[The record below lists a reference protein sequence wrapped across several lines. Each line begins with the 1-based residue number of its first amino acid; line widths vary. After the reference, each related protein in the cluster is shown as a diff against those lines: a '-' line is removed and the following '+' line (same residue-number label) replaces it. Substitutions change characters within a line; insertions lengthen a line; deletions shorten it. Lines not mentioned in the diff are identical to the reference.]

1 MSGNEQEREGNI
13 TDLLNYIAYNNCSI
27 TESKLSSI
35 FDYLYNQYTEQ
46 RVEFLKSHP
55 QISKYAS
62 ENLTYSMLSEVLTS
76 HEQYS
81 CLNILCH
88 IPLRQVVRDTSLMT
102 EEELKY
108 ASNYSSHLD
117 FLIINRV
124 TKLPVLAIETD
135 GYSYHNENTEQHQ
148 RDLLKNHILSCY
160 GLPLL
165 RLSTK
170 GSNEKDKVA
179 KELDSILHY
188 DGQKASI

>member
-1 MSGNEQEREGNI
+1 MSGNEQEKEGNI

-27 TESKLSSI
+27 TESKLASI
-35 FDYLYNQYTEQ
+35 FDYLYKQYTEQ
-46 RVEFLKSHP
+46 RIKLLKSQP
-55 QISKYAS
+55 QISEYAS
-62 ENLTYSMLSEVLTS
+62 ENLTYSMLNEVLTS

-108 ASNYSSHLD
+108 ASNYSTHLD
-117 FLIINRV
+117 FLITNRV

-135 GYSYHNENTEQHQ
+135 GYSYHNKNTEQHQ

-170 GSNEKDKVA
+170 GSNEREKVI
-179 KELDSILHY
+179 KKLDSILH
-188 DGQKASI
+188 